1 MDSLW
6 PSSLACS
13 LRRAGLEF
21 GNLRVGFPLL
31 DTGHWCTR
39 FGFSSSSRQHKTQ
52 CNAYRCTMVYI
63 TKRPMFLITAR
74 GRTLNLSLAIQRGR
88 SGRQTTLW
96 AQFQRVGYNR
106 TIWIGAVGRSTTS
119 SFSNSHISY
128 LVEAINCV
136 ESSAITLNPSS

>member
-1 MDSLW
+1 MAIKFSVFTQEG
-6 PSSLACS
+6 
-13 LRRAGLEF
+13 GLGIWELEGRF
-21 GNLRVGFPLL
+21 SIVGYWTYPVPVYTFWFLY
-31 DTGHWCTR
+31 
-39 FGFSSSSRQHKTQ
+39 SSSRQHKTQ